1 MSQPLPTALLFD
13 IDGTLCD
20 TDAVHLMAFNDVFA
34 PYGHQF
40 DKARYKKEI
49 QGFTNQ
55 SIGDRFFPS
64 MTDAEKKAIT
74 DRKEEV
80 FRAMSQSGLEPMPG
94 LLPLL
99 DWADANAIPMAAVT
113 NAPIENANHVL
124 AALGIKH
131 RFRAVVIG
139 SALPHGKPHPM
150 PYLEGLSRLGLT
162 SADGCVAFEDSRT
175 GLQSSTAAKLTSV
188 GIMSS
193 LTRDE
198 LVESGAAIA
207 VERYDA
213 PTLSAL
219 LNRA

>member
-1 MSQPLPTALLFD
+1 
-13 IDGTLCD
+13 
-20 TDAVHLMAFNDVFA
+20 
-34 PYGHQF
+34 
-40 DKARYKKEI
+40 
-49 QGFTNQ
+49 
-55 SIGDRFFPS
+55 
-64 MTDAEKKAIT
+64 
-74 DRKEEV
+74 
-80 FRAMSQSGLEPMPG
+80 
-94 LLPLL
+94 
-99 DWADANAIPMAAVT
+99 
-113 NAPIENANHVL
+113 
-124 AALGIKH
+124 
-131 RFRAVVIG
+131 
-139 SALPHGKPHPM
+139 M